1 MAVNVSRVPSKEKNT
16 HSQGRSGSGTMTKP
30 GKATGKGDLGNKGK
44 GRAAWGKK
52 AQGNRV

>member
-1 MAVNVSRVPSKEKNT
+1 MAINVSRVPSKERNT

-52 AQGNRV
+52 NQGNRV